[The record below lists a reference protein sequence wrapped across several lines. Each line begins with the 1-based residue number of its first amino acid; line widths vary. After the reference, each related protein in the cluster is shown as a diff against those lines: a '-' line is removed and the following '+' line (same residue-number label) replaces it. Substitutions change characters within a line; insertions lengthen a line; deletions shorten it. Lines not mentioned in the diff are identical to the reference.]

1 VESGKNGRL
10 DVINHEPGRNSIST
24 SGNWWLFVRR
34 GEARARLF
42 LAVAGILYIAAMFA
56 TFWKFGTAE
65 KGKLIGSLLLETAG
79 LLVMLSKR
87 VTKKSR

>member
-1 VESGKNGRL
+1 MSSITSLG
-10 DVINHEPGRNSIST
+10 VIAFLLLVIV
-24 SGNWWLFVRR
+24 WLFVRR
-34 GEARARLF
+34 GEARDRLF

-79 LLVMLSKR
+79 LLLVMLSKR

>member
-1 VESGKNGRL
+1 MSSITSLG
-10 DVINHEPGRNSIST
+10 VIAFLLLVIV
-24 SGNWWLFVRR
+24 WLFVRR
-34 GEARARLF
+34 GEARDRLF

-79 LLVMLSKR
+79 DAF
-87 VTKKSR
+87 KKSDEKIKVALPASRVG